1 MKTTTWNIDPAHS
14 EVQFKVKHLVITT
27 VTGRFTNFSGVIH
40 TDENFENT
48 DISFEIEAASIS
60 TNNEQRDAHLKS
72 ADFFDVGKHSQILFR
87 GDYLR
92 RKRDDEFELIGD
104 LTIKGI
110 TRPIALAV
118 EYAGTM
124 TDPWGNVKSGFE
136 VKGVLNR
143 KDFGLNWNATTEAGG
158 LLVSEDVKLVVNL
171 QLIKQVEPAI
181 AVFTSA

>member
-1 MKTTTWNIDPAHS
+1 
-14 EVQFKVKHLVITT
+14 
-27 VTGRFTNFSGVIH
+27 
-40 TDENFENT
+40 
-48 DISFEIEAASIS
+48 
-60 TNNEQRDAHLKS
+60 
-72 ADFFDVGKHSQILFR
+72 
-87 GDYLR
+87 
-92 RKRDDEFELIGD
+92 
-104 LTIKGI
+104 
-110 TRPIALAV
+110 
-118 EYAGTM
+118 M